1 MDNATRTRLLQR
13 HKMSGFPGSI
23 IDVFKAYDQGIDL
36 IGQYM
41 QQQQQQMQ
49 VANTPQEQQQGLRPA
64 HQAGNTNASMAFPN
78 TPPNA
83 SFNTVGMKAPI
94 DMKQFDETG
103 NLVKSY
109 DAVPPGVKDLKMSSQ
124 GGTVIETPAQMQFGG
139 FNPGFTVPLIA
150 KGLLAEGKRRIAD
163 NIVPSGYAS
172 EEENKLPGQRLY
184 DAVVLNQPEP
194 SSRADLG
201 PRPENPSREYLSM
214 EERRNILGYVMG
226 QHNDL
231 PLADYRPTEAQDTD
245 AVYFKSPTTEQNLR
259 DKLESQEDALRWI
272 NWHTANGDRRV
283 GYHTGVQLNVLGN
296 YILDKGKDDKGHYIS
311 YYDVWDLDPFRGRAG
326 KAVSDAVQSLAG
338 VRSPEI
344 YGRIYYDPETGKPIT
359 EKKQAGGVR
368 KYQSGDFWTPV
379 SIANYMGETK
389 GGEPERF
396 FNFADSTAYHES
408 WHSMDPYKLQSPK
421 KGYTVEDMEEVGGKG
436 AYQIESRSLPA
447 YWQRMKNLSDRESI
461 PLPDWYNPE
470 EKDARNL
477 SYDQQKVLFMVNM
490 LEHEYTNMGAYGRG
504 EVTSADQWAKGWK
517 GDYDDDDIRSFE
529 ASMAKARKEGIT
541 LPKGAQPWPSTPAQQ
556 PIVAQEAKQDSTKEE
571 VPLYLEMWNTL
582 KSYLDYKNG
591 GVRKFQGGSTPGK
604 LVMDGSGN
612 IISVDLNAPTH
623 QPVQSTPKP
632 TEAPKP
638 KSTPKPTPKP
648 APKPVRTEPEVI
660 PGPPITLPPAPRI
673 ETPIVTPRGT
683 IAPENRNRVNY
694 DTPDISRA
702 IRRNVDI
709 YTGAAAEEGWYNAED
724 IAARNK
730 EWSQLPY
737 EQMIAASRAA
747 YRPEDYYLISDNEK
761 GTYGVYQGGRLVTE
775 YEGLSGRN
783 AGDAITAVP
792 HPDGRPDYSAGN
804 LTSGAGEF
812 FLSNQYAT
820 SEAKYNYAPSFNF
833 SLPNGNEQAMAIHGT
848 PEGRLRYFEN
858 DNTDDNRQSY
868 GCINGL
874 CGDLK
879 ELFEMNLPK
888 GTSWYSLPEED
899 RNKFEIIDGIP
910 YLRAGEGAMKEAQTY
925 TDAYGRKQRGQG
937 MNTINRTK
945 PGYREIRANI
955 DMDAFKRDIFDET
968 GEGIAGWFENTF
980 TTDTTDEEEFA
991 QTTQPFVDSLVDNKQ
1006 AIMQATGVS
1015 NDQYNLVAKLA
1026 FGILGTESTFG
1037 NTNSDE
1043 NNAVRFTSKLIKEGA
1058 KELFDLDLPLPDT
1071 NMDAAA
1077 EHSLLTELFPR
1088 IHEAAA
1094 ANPLDPASRLLA
1106 NVTDKD
1112 PANYSLGPTQL
1123 RWNTLIVKNKKG
1135 EIIDTSELDLVRSL
1149 GVNGP
1154 EDLNDPQKAAIAT
1167 AAVLAHRINNR
1178 RATLDAKTDEELIR
1192 ALAGSWNN
1200 GPGYADKAIKN
1211 SQYLTIQQKDRM
1223 KLGGR
1228 KRSKYFS
1235 VQNRKSRK

>member
-1 MDNATRTRLLQR
+1 MDNATRRKLLER
-13 HKMSGFPGSI
+13 HKLSGFPGSI
-23 IDVFKAYDQGIDL
+23 IDVFNAYDQGVDL
-36 IGQYM
+36 VGQYM
-41 QQQQQQMQ
+41 QQQQQMQ

-64 HQAGNTNASMAFPN
+64 HQTGNTNASMAFPN

-94 DMKQFDETG
+94 DIKQFDETG

-124 GGTVIETPAQMQFGG
+124 GGTVIETPTQMQSGGMRKYQYAGAVNLPEAEVVGYSNVNTANPNYFNQGAISEYRPGRLQGFQDAVREHNMKEDSTFENAVEAFDPTGVSSWDDAYRAYNSMKDRGASTPNADELLDMFGA
-139 FNPGFTVPLIA
+139 VPLFGKFRTSINLGKQGA
-150 KGLLAEGKRRIAD
+150 KHIKDITNGVKKGYNFLSR
-163 NIVPSGYAS
+163 SG
-172 EEENKLPGQRLY
+172 NTINRL
-184 DAVVLNQPEP
+184 DA
-194 SSRADLG
+194 
-201 PRPENPSREYLSM
+201 
-214 EERRNILGYVMG
+214 I
-226 QHNDL
+226 
-231 PLADYRPTEAQDTD
+231 
-245 AVYFKSPTTEQNLR
+245 
-259 DKLESQEDALRWI
+259 EDE
-272 NWHTANGDRRV
+272 
-283 GYHTGVQLNVLGN
+283 TGF
-296 YILDKGKDDKGHYIS
+296 LDSKKTG
-311 YYDVWDLDPFRGRAG
+311 
-326 KAVSDAVQSLAG
+326 G
-338 VRSPEI
+338 VR
-344 YGRIYYDPETGKPIT
+344 KA
-359 EKKQAGGVR
+359 QNGGIR

-379 SIANYMGETK
+379 GMSNYIGEIK

-396 FNFADSTAYHES
+396 YNFADSVAYHES
-408 WHSMDPYKLQSPK
+408 WHTMNPNMLQQPK
-421 KGYTVEDMEEVGGKG
+421 KRVTVEDMERIGGKG

-447 YWQRMKNLSDRESI
+447 YWQRMKNLSTRTGT
-461 PLPDWYNPE
+461 PLPSWYNE
-470 EKDARNL
+470 NETDARNL
-477 SYDQQKVLFMVNM
+477 TYDQQKTLFLINM
-490 LEHEYTNMGAYGRG
+490 LEHEATDMESYGKG
-504 EVTSADQWAKGWK
+504 TVTSADQWARGWK
-517 GDYDDDDIRSFE
+517 GSYDNDDIQAFE
-529 ASMAKARKEGIT
+529 TSMEKAREEGID
-541 LPKGAQPWPSTPAQQ
+541 LPKGAQEWPSSWW
-556 PIVAQEAKQDSTKEE
+556 EDFKDFFGF
-571 VPLYLEMWNTL
+571 
-582 KSYLDYKNG
+582 KNG

-604 LVMDGSGN
+604 LIMDESGN
-612 IISVDLNAPTH
+612 IISVDLNAPTS
-623 QPVQSTPKP
+623 QPVQSAPKP
-632 TEAPKP
+632 AAPPKPAPAPKP
-638 KSTPKPTPKP
+638 KPRP
-648 APKPVRTEPEVI
+648 APKKPVVEEPDVI
-660 PGPPITLPPAPRI
+660 PATPAAPPTPPI
-673 ETPIVTPRGT
+673 ETPIVTPPGT
-683 IAPENRNRVNY
+683 IAPERRNRVNY

-709 YTGAAAEEGWYNAED
+709 YTGAAAEEGWYDAE
-724 IAARNK
+724 ALSARNR

-792 HPDGRPDYSAGN
+792 HPNGRPDYSAGN

-820 SEAKYNYAPSFNF
+820 SDAKYNYAPSFNF

-899 RNKFEIIDGIP
+899 RNRFEIIDGIP
-910 YLRAGEGAMKEAQTY
+910 YLRAGEGAMEEAQTY
-925 TDAYGRKQRGQG
+925 TDAYGREQRGQG

-955 DMDAFKRDIFDET
+955 DMDAFRRDIFDET

-1026 FGILGTESTFG
+1026 FGILGNESTFG
-1037 NTNSDE
+1037 NTNSDT
-1043 NNAVRFTSKLIKEGA
+1043 NNALRFASKSLKEGV
-1058 KELFDLDLPLPDT
+1058 KSLSNGKVVLPLPDT
-1071 NMDAAA
+1071 NMDAGAEYDLFTGLLPKINEAA
-1077 EHSLLTELFPR
+1077 EAHP
-1088 IHEAAA
+1088 EAPFSFAVA
-1094 ANPLDPASRLLA
+1094 DA
-1106 NVTDKD
+1106 TDKD

-1123 RWNTLIVKNKKG
+1123 RWNTLIVRNKKG

-1167 AAVLAHRINNR
+1167 AAILAHRINNR

-1200 GPGYADKAIKN
+1200 GEGYADRAIKN
-1211 SQYLTIQQKDRM
+1211 SQYLTLQQKDRM
-1223 KLGGR
+1223 KLGGK

-1235 VQNRKSRK
+1235 VRNRKPRK